1 MTRPLK
7 LKYYSNASTWCYL
20 FFTAHVA
27 LTFSYSAHIQMKP
40 LQQFFVFC
48 MSRNNLFSLFCLQ
61 VFFSVVIGAMQL
73 GQAGPNFQAIVTA
86 RGAAYKVFLIIDR
99 VKRCILF
106 KGSFGLLFHPCLV
119 FEILWSYSCSP
130 ATLPNRAS
138 AGSLFTLMFLI
149 QSASVSLQRR
159 IYPGKYINQRALLI
173 SCCTNSQVQ
182 RQTIT
187 EETAIRSTSHKCSEE
202 NVYVDKDIVNFKKM
216 R

>member
-7 LKYYSNASTWCYL
+7 LKHYSNASTWCYL

-48 MSRNNLFSLFCLQ
+48 MSRNNLFSVFCLQ

-99 VKRCILF
+99 VKRCIYCL
-106 KGSFGLLFHPCLV
+106 KAVQDYYSTLAQCLKSSGHILALQLLYQTEPPLDHCLLYCSLSSQLALACNEE
-119 FEILWSYSCSP
+119 FTRGNIL
-130 ATLPNRAS
+130 
-138 AGSLFTLMFLI
+138 
-149 QSASVSLQRR
+149 
-159 IYPGKYINQRALLI
+159 INEL
-173 SCCTNSQVQ
+173 
-182 RQTIT
+182 
-187 EETAIRSTSHKCSEE
+187 
-202 NVYVDKDIVNFKKM
+202 Y
-216 R
+216 